1 MVAGAWSLEHGVP
14 GAWRTWSMED
24 LEHGGPGAWSL
35 AHGGPG
41 AWSLEQGRCLGR
53 VSSILTIQV
62 PAQKYFSQVNCG
74 YPTTNV
80 GEELNVER

>member
-1 MVAGAWSLEHGVP
+1 MESLEHG
-14 GAWRTWSMED
+14 RWSMES

-35 AHGGPG
+35 EH
-41 AWSLEQGRCLGR
+41 GRCLGR